1 VRRIA
6 CTAAMAGLVAVLA
19 GSGASSASTPLS
31 GPSGTTAAARFK
43 ACLVTDIGGID
54 DRSFN
59 ELSWQGVRA
68 AAVVEPPQV
77 RALFLQSADTAD
89 YQRNIATFIKEKC
102 GIIVT
107 VGFLVGSATENAA
120 RAHPRREFAI
130 VDCTY
135 SSGCLTGRRAGNLD
149 RLAFNTVQDAFLG
162 GYLAGATSRT
172 DVVATFGGF
181 RFGTVTIYMDGF
193 WTACSTTASGTT
205 PTSRYWAG
213 TREPRK
219 APSPAASLTS
229 GRASASPAGSSA
241 REPILS
247 SRSLALPA

>member
-1 VRRIA
+1 MRRIA

-68 AAVVEPPQV
+68 AAAAEPRRI
-77 RALFLQSADTAD
+77 RALFLQSADT
-89 YQRNIATFIKEKC
+89 ATFIKEKC

-162 GYLAGATSRT
+162 GYL
-172 DVVATFGGF
+172 
-181 RFGTVTIYMDGF
+181 
-193 WTACSTTASGTT
+193 
-205 PTSRYWAG
+205 
-213 TREPRK
+213 
-219 APSPAASLTS
+219 
-229 GRASASPAGSSA
+229 
-241 REPILS
+241 
-247 SRSLALPA
+247 